1 MKGKIEY
8 SLIRTFI
15 PSKDHDLSRDFYKDL
30 GFEISWE
37 DKDLVIFGQ
46 GRQTFFLQRYYNKVW
61 AENFMMQAFVKDL
74 EALLNHVK
82 ELKKKY
88 KMIRY
93 KNIFQ
98 ADYGLTF
105 HLIGPSGELWHM
117 MQSD

>member
-8 SLIRTFI
+8 TLIRTFI
-15 PSKDHDLSRDFYKDL
+15 PSKDHELSRDFYKDL

-74 EALLNHVK
+74 EALFNHVK
-82 ELKKKY
+82 ELKKMVSEKGG
-88 KMIRY
+88 K
-93 KNIFQ
+93 
-98 ADYGLTF
+98 
-105 HLIGPSGELWHM
+105 PSGKTKEDLILFLNNN
-117 MQSD
+117 Q

>member
-15 PSKDHDLSRDFYKDL
+15 PSKDHELSRDFYKDL

-61 AENFMMQAFVKDL
+61 AENFMMQAFVNDL
-74 EALLNHVK
+74 EALFNHVK

-88 KMIRY
+88 KMRVRSLCSEVQVYNFRCSIVY
-93 KNIFQ
+93 
-98 ADYGLTF
+98 TF
-105 HLIGPSGELWHM
+105 CRSIS
-117 MQSD
+117 S